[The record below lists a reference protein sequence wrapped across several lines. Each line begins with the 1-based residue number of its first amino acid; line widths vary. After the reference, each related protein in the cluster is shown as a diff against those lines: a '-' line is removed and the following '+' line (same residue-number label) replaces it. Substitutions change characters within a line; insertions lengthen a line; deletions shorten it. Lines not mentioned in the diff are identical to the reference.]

1 MSGPQTYLSIDD
13 LVDGYSN
20 LLDTIEHFYEKL
32 KVQTVFNILEKLRY
46 NLVKKKATKK
56 YGPKLTDD
64 QRSGYKLHYQT
75 LGNALNDYKEYCE
88 DTNEHYNYDIVRVF
102 LQINNDA
109 EIIDSEL
116 LKKHI
121 KKVIKLWESQPD
133 KNDLSK
139 VYEYILGFYSP
150 FKVQAYDG
158 SFKDVTVV
166 LQQKIRYNEFS
177 INDFSNFMYSFS
189 KFLTEDCV
197 FHFLFEETGAIKK
210 RTKRKAKGKTSK
222 KEESRKKGKSKG
234 KGKGKGK
241 RSKGTT
247 KTKRYTGGYKTEQIA
262 KMFNDLE
269 IAHDSLTI
277 DTLLLYD
284 TIDPEFNQ
292 GDTTYKRMNNVVNIF
307 FVEYMKKF
315 NKFNIDRVCDSVME
329 KLNEFDLDEYIP
341 RVHTIF
347 SNPNILIEKFKQ
359 NIAYPTIDR
368 ISMKEIELIK
378 EYKTLNEL
386 NIELPPVN
394 MSRSFDDIFKYDL
407 KLRDL
412 RFELILSN
420 NILSFLRRN
429 ITGNYEMYYQNQL
442 DVHQPSDVSVP
453 LMESSAL
460 NKFLRLSTDVF
471 FELQCILVNFMKLYI
486 SAIQELHSIIN
497 SGVRSSNTK
506 VLHESLLKLLV
517 VHRFLTLH
525 RDGIYTEDPIVY
537 KALNLESLVSINTT
551 LANLNL
557 NKNDDFKMLLM
568 SIYGLMERVKDS
580 IREQKGDI
588 RQRVEGR
595 HVDESE
601 PDIEE
606 RYDEE
611 GRLVMDAVP
620 KDSFYNV
627 LLPGTIVREVDPDSR
642 HICLKK
648 SSEWTKEKPKYLMM
662 NLKTKKRSE
671 IELDDPDLKPGSK
684 VALKVICEWQVER
697 KMESNWGEETTGD
710 KYLMKNLKTGLES
723 VKTFPSPSLEIS
735 NSQMRNNVSE
745 TIRMETNDRIDDE
758 MYARSLEAIDVGY
771 RPVRPFE
778 GERMTAIQERLPGER

>member
-13 LVDGYSN
+13 LVDGYSY
-20 LLDTIEHFYEKL
+20 LFDTIEHFYEKL
-32 KVQTVFNILEKLRY
+32 EVQTVFNILEKLRY

-64 QRSGYKLHYQT
+64 QRSDYKLHYQT
-75 LGNALNDYKEYCE
+75 LGNALNDYKKYCE
-88 DTNEHYNYDIVRVF
+88 DTNQHYKYDIIRVF
-102 LQINNDA
+102 LQINNDS

-133 KNDLSK
+133 KNNLSK

-150 FKVQAYDG
+150 FNC
-158 SFKDVTVV
+158 VTL

-210 RTKRKAKGKTSK
+210 RTKRKVKGKTSK
-222 KEESRKKGKSKG
+222 KEESREKGKSKG

-241 RSKGTT
+241 GKRSKAKGKA

-284 TIDPEFNQ
+284 TIDPELNQ
-292 GDTTYKRMNNVVNIF
+292 GDTTYKRMNNVVKIF
-307 FVEYMKKF
+307 FDEYMKKF

-329 KLNEFDLDEYIP
+329 KLNEFDLDRFIS
-341 RVHTIF
+341 RDHTIF
-347 SNPNILIEKFKQ
+347 SNPNILVERFKRVIVSHVIDKVSKKENELIEDYKSLNKL
-359 NIAYPTIDR
+359 NVETPTI
-368 ISMKEIELIK
+368 S
-378 EYKTLNEL
+378 
-386 NIELPPVN
+386 
-394 MSRSFDDIFKYDL
+394 MSRTFDGSNLYNL
-407 KLRDL
+407 KLKDL

-442 DVHQPSDVSVP
+442 NVHQPSDDSVP
-453 LMESSAL
+453 LMESANL
-460 NKFLRLSTDVF
+460 NIFLRRSTDTF
-471 FELQCILVNFMKLYI
+471 FEIQCILVNFMKLYV
-486 SAIQELHSIIN
+486 SAIQTLHSIIN

-557 NKNDDFKMLLM
+557 NKNDDFKMLIM

-580 IREQKGDI
+580 MRAQKVDI
-588 RQRVEGR
+588 SRRMEGIPTNYDVEF
-595 HVDESE
+595 V

-662 NLKTKKRSE
+662 NLKTKIRSE
-671 IELDDPDLKPGSK
+671 IEFDDPDLKPGSK

-723 VKTFPSPSLEIS
+723 VKTFPSQNLEIS

-745 TIRMETNDRIDDE
+745 TIRMDTNARIDE
-758 MYARSLEAIDVGY
+758 QMYARRMVASELGH
-771 RPVRPFE
+771 RQVRPFE
-778 GERMTAIQERLPGER
+778 VNRMEAIRERLEGER